1 MNRYRLA
8 NTLASSIAEPSI
20 VDGWRLKA
28 RTRIAYHLIFLF
40 ALANACT
47 SATVAYSQSST
58 ESNGTPPHVVLILA
72 DDLGYGDVQALNPR
86 SAVPTPNFNRLAK
99 EGITFTDAHT
109 PSSVCTPTRYGLL
122 TGRYC
127 WRTDLKRGVLNGYS
141 QPLIEP
147 DRLTLASML
156 KEAGYETAVI
166 GKWHLGLGIQGD
178 ANNLDLNQSL
188 TFHPGNHGFNHSL
201 VIPASLDFPPYVYF
215 KNGEPTTDRWV
226 EQEAV
231 RFPGFTRQGQ
241 RAEDFNLRDCLDH
254 LTDETLSV
262 IRKMKPNGKPTF
274 LYFPLTAPHK
284 PVLPNQLFAGSTDYG
299 PYGDFLRQVDH
310 TVGRVIDAL
319 EANGQFENTL
329 LIVTSDNGSFMKRID
344 PSDTDHVTD
353 ETVQGFHISHHQA
366 NANWRG
372 TKADIWEAG
381 HRVPFFVRLPNAKH
395 AGKRVTQ
402 VIGLVDIMA
411 TLAEHLAIEL
421 PAKSGPDSYSFAQL
435 LDEPSSTFSR
445 PPLICHSA
453 GGMFAIR
460 EGQWKLIA
468 GNGSGGRE
476 QPKGTPFGEPWML
489 VNLELDP
496 SETKNLAESNPEIL
510 NRLRKQLIEIKGDH

>member
-8 NTLASSIAEPSI
+8 TTLSPKTLGPSG
-20 VDGWRLKA
+20 VDQRRLNA
-28 RTRIAYHLIFLF
+28 RVTSVFQAIFLF
-40 ALANACT
+40 ALAHLCLST
-47 SATVAYSQSST
+47 TVAHSQSSN
-58 ESNGTPPHVVLILA
+58 ESDTTPPNVVLILA

-86 SAVPTPNFNRLAK
+86 SAIPTPNFNRLAK

-127 WRTDLKRGVLNGYS
+127 WRTELKRGVLNGYS
-141 QPLIEP
+141 QPLIES
-147 DRLTLASML
+147 DRATLASMF
-156 KEAGYETAVI
+156 KEAGYQTAVI

-188 TFHPGNHGFNHSL
+188 TFHPGNHGFDHSL

-226 EQEAV
+226 EQKAI

-241 RAEDFNLRDCLDH
+241 RAEDFKLRDCLDH
-254 LTDETLSV
+254 LTDETISV
-262 IRKMKPNGKPTF
+262 IREMKTNGKPTF

-284 PVLPNQLFAGSTDYG
+284 PVLPNQLFAGSTAYG

-319 EANGQFENTL
+319 EANEHLENTL

-344 PSDTDHVTD
+344 PSNKDHISD

-381 HRVPFFVRLPNAKH
+381 HRVPFFVRLPNAKN

-421 PAKSGPDSYSFAQL
+421 PATSAPDSYSFAKL
-435 LDEPSSTFSR
+435 LNEPSSTFAR
-445 PPLICHSA
+445 PALVCHSA

-476 QPKGTPFGEPWML
+476 HPKGTPFGEPWML

-496 SETKNLAESNPEIL
+496 SETKNLAERHPEIV
-510 NRLRKQLIEIKGDH
+510 NRLRKQLDEIKGDD